1 VLLDAQDW
9 MSDAQLNALW
19 SEMSRTAKPGA
30 RAIFR
35 TAAEASPLP
44 GRVRDE
50 VLGRW
55 SYDAL
60 RSLELGGQDRSAIY
74 GGFHRY
80 LFES

>member
-1 VLLDAQDW
+1 
-9 MSDAQLNALW
+9 MT
-19 SEMSRTAKPGA
+19 RTARPGA

-35 TAAEASPLP
+35 TAAEATPLP

-55 SYDAL
+55 QYDAK
-60 RSLELGGQDRSAIY
+60 RSLELGAKDRSAIY

-80 LFES
+80 VFRG